1 MTAVGS
7 IESHQT
13 IPMEHTMKK
22 VKQLL
27 KDEATYPDA
36 ILTYHASDMVL
47 AGHSD
52 ASYLSE
58 KNLEA

>member
-1 MTAVGS
+1 M
-7 IESHQT
+7 Q
-13 IPMEHTMKK
+13 K

-27 KDEATYPDA
+27 DYAATRPDA
-36 ILTYHASDMVL
+36 ILTYHASDMLV

-58 KNLEA
+58 KNLEVDQGKFLHVKQHGVIYQ